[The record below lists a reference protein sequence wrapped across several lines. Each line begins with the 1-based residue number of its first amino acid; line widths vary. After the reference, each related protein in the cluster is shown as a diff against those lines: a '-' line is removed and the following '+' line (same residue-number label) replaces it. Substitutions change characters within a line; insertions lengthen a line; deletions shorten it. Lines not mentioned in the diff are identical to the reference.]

1 MRFVNIY
8 LTVYFVL
15 IAGAVIAL
23 WSGGAL
29 GAIPPVW
36 TVISL
41 LIAVGFGVLLALA
54 TRPITEE

>member
-1 MRFVNIY
+1 MRFVTVY

-29 GAIPPVW
+29 GSIPPLW
-36 TVISL
+36 TVIG
-41 LIAVGFGVLLALA
+41 LIVAVGFGVLLAVA
-54 TRPITEE
+54 ARPIPDE